1 MSRVRSALQRPVS
14 LLARVLAALVLAVSA
29 LALALATP
37 SPVAAAPAPCTNP
50 GGLEDDG
57 CAAWSL
63 QQPVPPP
70 QAPGITPPTTPIG
83 LGRIGDIEFW
93 APNRGLLI
101 TAGNGSTI
109 PPGVWAFD
117 GAGWHELAN
126 VCGATD
132 GRIAWEGP
140 DAFWTVSDGR
150 PGQAANPANGEAA
163 PLADNTL
170 CHFAGGQVVDS
181 YAALAFQPTSYQPMH
196 AAACFGPGDCWFG
209 GDPLPEPQVGAF
221 QLHWSGSA
229 LTPEPEPQGHAVQDM
244 RLYGNHIYESV
255 RLAAGDQLTD
265 PEPPLDPPVLHRIA
279 PAGSQPTFT
288 SLQPSSALGGPIPE
302 YDPGEFPAAL
312 DFLHL
317 SASAQ
322 ALWAAAGPA
331 ANPPEGSALGEPVVL
346 RYAGG
351 AWTQLLGA
359 QADPPSGNPLA
370 GYVVQGI
377 AAEPGGEGAWLAL
390 DTAADAAQPSP
401 LAPAT
406 VARIAADGT
415 ISDLQTLPQSSEGV
429 ANKGAAASITC
440 PAPHECWMT
449 TTQGWLFHLA
459 PAESSLPL
467 DGDPAFAG
475 PITYRPPDEGL
486 PQVVPDAP
494 PVDDSGLVE
503 EPPVYGVEAGIPTA
517 TPTATV
523 TLPLLSDLHS
533 RVRHRTTL
541 ELSFKLAVKA
551 RVQLLAKRHKRVVA
565 STAMRTLAAGP
576 RHLVLRL
583 DPHSWPTKL
592 DLKTHALA
600 PLPTVKAT
608 SPAAGNSVTTE

>member
-1 MSRVRSALQRPVS
+1 MRAALALLS
-14 LLARVLAALVLAVSA
+14 LLAALSLLAVA
-29 LALALATP
+29 LSDLA
-37 SPVAAAPAPCTNP
+37 VAAPLPCANA

-57 CAAWSL
+57 CAAWRL
-63 QQPVPPP
+63 EQPLPPP
-70 QAPGITPPTTPIG
+70 QAPGAQPPTVPIG
-83 LGRIGDIEFW
+83 LGRIGDVEFW

-101 TAGNGSTI
+101 AAGNGSTI
-109 PPGVWAFD
+109 PSSVWAYD
-117 GAGWHELAN
+117 GAAWHELAN
-126 VCGATD
+126 ICGATD
-132 GRIAWEGP
+132 GRIAWEAP
-140 DAFWTVSDGR
+140 DAFWTISDGR
-150 PGQAANPANGEAA
+150 PGQAANPANGEPA
-163 PLADNTL
+163 PLADDTL
-170 CHFAGGQVVDS
+170 CHFSGGQVVGS
-181 YAALAFQPTSYQPMH
+181 YAAPAFQPTSYQPMH

-221 QLHWSGSA
+221 QLHWNGGS
-229 LTPEPEPQGHAVQDM
+229 LTPEPHPQGHAVEDM
-244 RLYGNHIYESV
+244 RLFGGRIYESV
-255 RLAAGDQLTD
+255 RLSEDGLTE
-265 PEPPLDPPVLHRIA
+265 PESPQRPPVLHRIA
-279 PAGSQPTFT
+279 PEGSQPTFT
-288 SLQPSSALGGPIPE
+288 SLLPSSALGGPIPE
-302 YDPGEFPAAL
+302 YATGEFPQAL

-322 ALWAAAGPA
+322 ALWGAAGPA
-331 ANPPEGSALGEPVVL
+331 AEPPEASAPGELTVV
-346 RYAGG
+346 RYAEGS
-351 AWTQLLGA
+351 WSQLLGA
-359 QADPPSGNPLA
+359 QADPPAGNPLA
-370 GYVVQGI
+370 GYVVDAI

-390 DTAADAAQPSP
+390 DTPADAEQPSP

-406 VARIAADGT
+406 VARISAEGT
-415 ISDLQTLPQSSEGV
+415 ISDLQTLPLPGEGV
-429 ANKGAAASITC
+429 ANKGAAERIAC

-459 PAESSLPL
+459 SPGGSVAL

-503 EPPVYGVEAGIPTA
+503 EPPVYGPEAGIPTA

-523 TLPLLSDLHS
+523 TLPLLSEVHS

-551 RVQLLAKRHKRVVA
+551 RVQLLAKRHSRVVA
-565 STAMRTLAAGP
+565 RTAARTLAAGS
-576 RHLVLRL
+576 RRLTLRL

-592 DLKTHALA
+592 DLETHALA
-600 PLPTVKAT
+600 PLPVVKAT